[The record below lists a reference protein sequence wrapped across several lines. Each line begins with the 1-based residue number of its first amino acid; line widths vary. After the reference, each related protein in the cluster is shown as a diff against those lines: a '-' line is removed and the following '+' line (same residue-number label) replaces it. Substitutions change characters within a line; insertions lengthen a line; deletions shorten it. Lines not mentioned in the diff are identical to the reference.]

1 MESELVI
8 LGIGGLIGFVAGMNW
23 AEWSRARF
31 DGKKAM
37 KSRKDHRK

>member
-8 LGIGGLIGFVAGMNW
+8 LGVGSLIGFFAGVNW

-37 KSRKDHRK
+37 KGRKDHRR

>member
-8 LGIGGLIGFVAGMNW
+8 LGIGGIIGFFAGTNW

-37 KSRKDHRK
+37 RQRKDHRR